1 MLDNLPVASHIRLV
15 RGELWFFLAKLL
27 FDLVAR

>member
-1 MLDNLPVASHIRLV
+1 MLKNLIVAPYIRLV